1 MVYDKNKKSYF
12 LFQNLDLSDVG
23 DIRKLRVCAGR
34 EDDDNPVWMVEQ
46 VRWSLCV
53 HITKCLFMSISVL
66 LLECP

>member
-46 VRWSLCV
+46 VRWS
-53 HITKCLFMSISVL
+53 
-66 LLECP
+66 